1 MPPFIRGVAFA
12 DALTRFKLVGW
23 REDIQEGSHLR
34 LVHPKFPGI
43 SISLPDHRRHDLD
56 PLTLGRAVEI
66 AGLTGKQFSRLTGRG
81 IASMR
86 AGYARA
92 CTGWRV
98 NQMADAI
105 LN

>member
-66 AGLTGKQFSRLTGRG
+66 AGLTGEQFSRLTGSGHRQH
-81 IASMR
+81 
-86 AGYARA
+86 ARRIRQ
-92 CTGWRV
+92 GV
-98 NQMADAI
+98 YGMES
-105 LN
+105 